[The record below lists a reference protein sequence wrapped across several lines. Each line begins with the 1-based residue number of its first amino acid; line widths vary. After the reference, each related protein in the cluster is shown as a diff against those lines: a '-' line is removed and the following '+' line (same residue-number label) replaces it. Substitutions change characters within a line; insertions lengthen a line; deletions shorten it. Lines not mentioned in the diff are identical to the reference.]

1 MIDVVITTP
10 EMMVCD
16 DAVEL
21 SFVEWKM
28 LVVDEAHRLKNHNS
42 KLATLLRNEKFTFR
56 HRMLLTG

>member
-1 MIDVVITTP
+1 
-10 EMMVCD
+10 MMVCD
-16 DAVEL
+16 DAVDL

-28 LVVDEAHRLKNHNS
+28 LVVDEAHRLKNHSS